1 MGWIRD
7 LLKEVPLSTVLQE
20 RVELAEEK
28 FAKVEAEAQSLR
40 DRIVALESEN
50 AELRG
55 RLPRQGTVS
64 ADGGRILV
72 CLFREEG
79 RGDKRHLAGHLQME
93 VGVVQYH
100 LDRLKELGFAQ
111 RTGGRADGTVFWGV
125 TAEGRRYVVEKGL
138 LG

>member
-40 DRIVALESEN
+40 DRIVALEREN

-55 RLPRQGTVS
+55 RLPKQGTGVQMGVEYSS
-64 ADGGRILV
+64 AYFAKRAGETRGIWPDT
-72 CLFREEG
+72 FR
-79 RGDKRHLAGHLQME
+79 
-93 VGVVQYH
+93 
-100 LDRLKELGFAQ
+100 
-111 RTGGRADGTVFWGV
+111 
-125 TAEGRRYVVEKGL
+125 
-138 LG
+138 